1 MGMRREG
8 VHVKWREMHSEQE
21 SCMRTKGE
29 GECMERNFRL
39 VSALSATFLTNST
52 FEHFN
57 SCICAQM

>member
-1 MGMRREG
+1 M
-8 VHVKWREMHSEQE
+8 HVKWRKVHSEQE

-57 SCICAQM
+57 SGICAQM